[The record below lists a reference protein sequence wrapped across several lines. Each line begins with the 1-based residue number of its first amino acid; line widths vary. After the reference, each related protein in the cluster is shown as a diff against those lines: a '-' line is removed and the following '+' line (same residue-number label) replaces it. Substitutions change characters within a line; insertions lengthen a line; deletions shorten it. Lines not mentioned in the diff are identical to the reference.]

1 MYDRENIPIS
11 DYYFRCNQWSE
22 KYWQIFDQFLT
33 NFQWKTI
40 SWKLSKISDQ
50 IKVVENSRKLCGRQ
64 KLVKK
69 FNFLIF
75 GLFLN
80 VVGNFS
86 RVFYDSL
93 VNYFFILKKSS
104 IFVRNIIIFY
114 FFHKNNFKCR
124 RKFLWSSRFF
134 WFFMFPCL

>member
-1 MYDRENIPIS
+1 MD
-11 DYYFRCNQWSE
+11 F
-22 KYWQIFDQFLT
+22 
-33 NFQWKTI
+33 
-40 SWKLSKISDQ
+40 
-50 IKVVENSRKLCGRQ
+50 
-64 KLVKK
+64 
-69 FNFLIF
+69 
-75 GLFLN
+75 FLN

-86 RVFYDSL
+86 RFFYDSL

-134 WFFMFPCL
+134 WFFYVPMFVNFNQLNLPHFAIFGEFLTKFSSLIFPIYMKWVFTQFTIQNRTNSISNNVFSLYFIFCLLFFN